1 VLRRLVAPDLENPD
15 IVRYRA
21 HLEFLFIMTP
31 HHRFKSHLSLVIIC
45 TLQLSAIAVHGIGHA
60 QVVTGGT
67 LERLWTGFQFVEG
80 PVWKEGVG
88 LLFSDIYPS
97 TIYQWS
103 NGDSTMSIFLKPSDS
118 SNGLTFDHGGNLILT
133 QMQKRRIARQEPDGT
148 ITPLVST
155 YNGKR
160 FNSPNDIVV
169 SSSGAIF
176 FTDPDFNVPA
186 GQARELSFK
195 GIFRLSPSGR
205 LQVIDSTFDKP
216 NGICF
221 SPDEGRLYVNESA
234 QHKIYV
240 WDVVNDS
247 TFTNKRLFYTI
258 PQTGYADG
266 MKVDSIGNIYCA
278 GPGGIWVVSPSGTY
292 LTLIVTPQTPSNCA
306 WGDADRR
313 TLYITAQTSIY
324 SIRPGIP
331 TGVNKAKR
339 SGPEHFELQ
348 GNYPNPFN
356 PSTGIRFQVPGVS
369 DVKVTVFDML
379 GREVAVLVNE
389 KKAPGSYEVRF
400 DGSGLASGFYFYRLT
415 ARQTDG
421 GQAGSYVRTRK
432 MVLVK

>member
-1 VLRRLVAPDLENPD
+1 V
-15 IVRYRA
+15 
-21 HLEFLFIMTP
+21 TP
-31 HHRFKSHLSLVIIC
+31 YHRFKSALSLVTFC
-45 TLQLSAIAVHGIGHA
+45 TLQLTAFAVHGIGHA
-60 QVVTGGT
+60 QVVPGGT

-97 TIYQWS
+97 IIYRWS
-103 NGDSTMSIFLKPSDS
+103 KGDSTMSIYLKPSDS
-118 SNGLTFDHGGNLILT
+118 SNGLTFDHQGNLILT

-186 GQARELSFK
+186 GQTRELSFK
-195 GIFRLSPSGR
+195 GIFRLSPLNN

-221 SPDEGRLYVNESA
+221 SPDESRLYVNESA

-266 MKVDSIGNIYCA
+266 MKVDSSGNVYCA

-292 LTLIVTPQTPSNCA
+292 LTLIITPQTPSNCA

-313 TLYITAQTSIY
+313 TLYITAQTSVY
-324 SIRPGIP
+324 RIRPGIA
-331 TGVNKAKR
+331 TGVNEATR
-339 SGPEHFELQ
+339 SGPNHFELQ

-356 PSTGIRFQVPGVS
+356 PSTTIKYELPQSSTVRLGVY
-369 DVKVTVFDML
+369 DIL
-379 GREVAVLVNE
+379 GREVSVLVDQRKN
-389 KKAPGSYEVRF
+389 AGSYEVKF
-400 DGSGLASGFYFYRLT
+400 DGSNLASGAYFYRF
-415 ARQTDG
+415 
-421 GQAGSYVRTRK
+421 QAGSFVQTKRLLLLK
-432 MVLVK
+432 

>member
-1 VLRRLVAPDLENPD
+1 V
-15 IVRYRA
+15 
-21 HLEFLFIMTP
+21 TS
-31 HHRFKSHLSLVIIC
+31 HHRFKSHLVLVTIYA
-45 TLQLSAIAVHGIGHA
+45 LQFTAFAVHASGHA
-60 QVVTGGT
+60 QVVAGGT

-80 PVWKEGVG
+80 PVWKERVG
-88 LLFSDIYPS
+88 LLLSDIYPS

-103 NGDSTMSIFLKPSDS
+103 EGDSTISIYLKPSDS
-118 SNGLTFDHGGNLILT
+118 SNGLTFDHQRNLILT
-133 QMQKRRIARQEPDGT
+133 QMQKRRIARQEPNGT

-155 YNGKR
+155 YSGKR

-186 GQARELSFK
+186 GQTRELSFK

-221 SPDEGRLYVNESA
+221 SPDESRLYVNESA
-234 QHKIYV
+234 QQKIYV

-266 MKVDSIGNIYCA
+266 MKVDSSGNVYCA
-278 GPGGIWVVSPSGTY
+278 GPGGIWVVSPSGSY

-313 TLYITAQTSIY
+313 TLYITAQTSVY
-324 SIRPGIP
+324 RIRPGVAS
-331 TGVNKAKR
+331 GVSEAKR
-339 SGPEHFELQ
+339 SGANRFELQ

-356 PSTGIRFQVPGVS
+356 PTTVISYQLPVAS
-369 DVKVTVFDML
+369 NVKLAVYDIL
-379 GREVAVLVNE
+379 GREVTVLVNE
-389 KKAPGSYEVRF
+389 RRDAGVHEVKF
-400 DGSGLASGFYFYRLT
+400 DARMLGGQGPNLASGLYLYRLT
-415 ARQTDG
+415 A
-421 GQAGSYVRTRK
+421 GSFVQTRK
-432 MVLVK
+432 MLVIK

>member
-1 VLRRLVAPDLENPD
+1 VT
-15 IVRYRA
+15 
-21 HLEFLFIMTP
+21 F
-31 HHRFKSHLSLVIIC
+31 C
-45 TLQLSAIAVHGIGHA
+45 TLQLTAFAVHGIGHA
-60 QVVTGGT
+60 QVVPGGT

-97 TIYQWS
+97 IIYRWS
-103 NGDSTMSIFLKPSDS
+103 KGDSTMSIYLKPSDS
-118 SNGLTFDHGGNLILT
+118 SNGLTFDHQGNLILT

-186 GQARELSFK
+186 GQTRELSFK
-195 GIFRLSPSGR
+195 GIFRLSPLNN

-221 SPDEGRLYVNESA
+221 SPDESRLYVNESA

-266 MKVDSIGNIYCA
+266 MKVDSSGNVYCA

-292 LTLIVTPQTPSNCA
+292 LTLIITPQTPSNCA

-313 TLYITAQTSIY
+313 TLYITAQTSVY
-324 SIRPGIP
+324 RIRPGIA
-331 TGVNKAKR
+331 TGVNEATR
-339 SGPEHFELQ
+339 SGPNHFELQ

-356 PSTGIRFQVPGVS
+356 PSTTIKYELPQSSTVRLGVY
-369 DVKVTVFDML
+369 DIL
-379 GREVAVLVNE
+379 GREVSVLVDQRKN
-389 KKAPGSYEVRF
+389 AGSYEVKF
-400 DGSGLASGFYFYRLT
+400 DGSNLASGAYFYRF
-415 ARQTDG
+415 
-421 GQAGSYVRTRK
+421 QAGSFVQTKRLLLLK
-432 MVLVK
+432 

>member
-1 VLRRLVAPDLENPD
+1 
-15 IVRYRA
+15 
-21 HLEFLFIMTP
+21 MTS
-31 HHRFKSHLSLVIIC
+31 HHRFKSHLALVTVF
-45 TLQLSAIAVHGIGHA
+45 TLQLAAFAVHGIGHA
-60 QVVTGGT
+60 QGTGRT
-67 LERLWTGFQFVEG
+67 VERLWTGFQFVEG
-80 PVWKEGVG
+80 PVWKDGVG

-103 NGDSTMSIFLKPSDS
+103 KGDSTMSIYLKPADS
-118 SNGLTFDHGGNLILT
+118 SNGLTFDHQGNLILT
-133 QMQKRRIARQEPDGT
+133 QMQRRRIARQEPNGT

-169 SSSGAIF
+169 SPSGSIF

-186 GQARELSFK
+186 GQTRELSFK

-221 SPDEGRLYVNESA
+221 SPDESRLYVNESA

-247 TFTNKRLFYTI
+247 TFANKRLFFTI

-266 MKVDSIGNIYCA
+266 MKVDSSGNVYCA

-292 LTLIVTPQTPSNCA
+292 VTLIVTPQTPSNCA
-306 WGDADRR
+306 WGDADRK
-313 TLYITAQTSIY
+313 TLYITAQTSVY
-324 SIRPGIP
+324 RIRPGIA
-331 TGVNKAKR
+331 TGVNEGKR
-339 SGPEHFELQ
+339 SGSDHFELQ

-356 PSTGIRFQVPGVS
+356 PKTGVRFQVPGVS
-369 DVKVTVFDML
+369 DVKLVVYDLL
-379 GREVAVLVNE
+379 GREVAVLMNE
-389 KKAPGSYEVRF
+389 MKAAGNYEVKF
-400 DGSGLASGFYFYRLT
+400 DASGLASGVYVYRLM

-421 GQAGSYVRTRK
+421 GQAGSFVQSRT

>member
-1 VLRRLVAPDLENPD
+1 
-15 IVRYRA
+15 
-21 HLEFLFIMTP
+21 MTS
-31 HHRFKSHLSLVIIC
+31 HHRFKSHLSLVTIF
-45 TLQLSAIAVHGIGHA
+45 TLQLAAFAVHGIGHA
-60 QVVTGGT
+60 QGTGGT
-67 LERLWTGFQFVEG
+67 VERLWTGFQFVEG

-103 NGDSTMSIFLKPSDS
+103 KGDSTMSIYLKPADS
-118 SNGLTFDHGGNLILT
+118 SNGLTFDHQGNLILT
-133 QMQKRRIARQEPDGT
+133 QMQKRRIARQEPNGT

-169 SSSGAIF
+169 SSSGSIF

-186 GQARELSFK
+186 GQTRELSFK

-221 SPDEGRLYVNESA
+221 SPDESRLYVNESA

-247 TFTNKRLFYTI
+247 TFANKRLFYTI

-266 MKVDSIGNIYCA
+266 MKVDSSGNVYCA

-292 LTLIVTPQTPSNCA
+292 VTLIVTPQTPSNCA
-306 WGDADRR
+306 WGDADRK
-313 TLYITAQTSIY
+313 TLYITAQTSVY
-324 SIRPGIP
+324 RIRPGIA
-331 TGVNKAKR
+331 TGVNEGKEKR
-339 SGPEHFELQ
+339 LRSFRTAGEL
-348 GNYPNPFN
+348 P
-356 PSTGIRFQVPGVS
+356 
-369 DVKVTVFDML
+369 
-379 GREVAVLVNE
+379 
-389 KKAPGSYEVRF
+389 
-400 DGSGLASGFYFYRLT
+400 
-415 ARQTDG
+415 
-421 GQAGSYVRTRK
+421 
-432 MVLVK
+432 

>member
-1 VLRRLVAPDLENPD
+1 M
-15 IVRYRA
+15 IS
-21 HLEFLFIMTP
+21 
-31 HHRFKSHLSLVIIC
+31 HHPFKSHLALVTVC
-45 TLQLSAIAVHGIGHA
+45 ALQLTAFAVHGIGHA
-60 QVVTGGT
+60 QLVQGGAV
-67 LERLWTGFQFVEG
+67 ERIWTGFQFVEG

-103 NGDSTMSIFLKPSDS
+103 MGDSTLSIYLKPSDS
-118 SNGLTFDHGGNLILT
+118 SNGLTYDHLGNLILT
-133 QMQKRRIARQEPDGT
+133 QMQKRRIARQDANGT
-148 ITPLVST
+148 ITPLVSA

-221 SPDEGRLYVNESA
+221 SPDESRLYVNESA
-234 QHKIYV
+234 QHKIFV

-266 MKVDSIGNIYCA
+266 MKVDSSGNVYCA

-292 LTLIVTPQTPSNCA
+292 QTLIITPQTPSNCA
-306 WGDADRR
+306 WGDSDRS
-313 TLYITAQTSIY
+313 TLYITAQTSVY
-324 SIRPGIP
+324 RIRPGSA
-331 TGVNKAKR
+331 TGVNASRR
-339 SGPEHFELQ
+339 SGLNHFELQ

-356 PSTGIRFQVPGVS
+356 PTTGIRYQVSGVS
-369 DVKVTVFDML
+369 VVNLVVYDLL
-379 GREVAVLVNE
+379 GRELAVLVNE
-389 KKAPGSYEVRF
+389 RKAPGSYEVKF
-400 DGSGLASGFYFYRLT
+400 DASGLASGVYVCRMT
-415 ARQTDG
+415 AGLFVQSR
-421 GQAGSYVRTRK
+421 R

>member
-1 VLRRLVAPDLENPD
+1 MISCHRMTL
-15 IVRYRA
+15 
-21 HLEFLFIMTP
+21 HLLLLTTF
-31 HHRFKSHLSLVIIC
+31 
-45 TLQLSAIAVHGIGHA
+45 TLQLTAFAANRIGHA
-60 QVVTGGT
+60 EVVAGGT
-67 LERLWTGFQFVEG
+67 VERVWTGFQFVEG

-103 NGDSTMSIFLKPSDS
+103 RGDSTLSVYMKPSDS
-118 SNGLTFDHGGNLILT
+118 SNGLTFDHLGNLILT
-133 QMQKRRIARQEPDGT
+133 QMQKRRVARQEPNGT
-148 ITPLVST
+148 ITPLAST

-186 GQARELSFK
+186 GQTRELNFK
-195 GIFRLSPSGR
+195 GIFRLGQSGR
-205 LQVIDSTFDKP
+205 LQVVDSTFDKP

-221 SPDEGRLYVNESA
+221 SPDERRLYVNESA

-266 MKVDSIGNIYCA
+266 MKVDSDGNVYCT

-292 LTLIVTPQTPSNCA
+292 VTLIATPQTPSNCT
-306 WGDADRR
+306 WGDADRK
-313 TLYITAQTSIY
+313 TLYITAQSSVY
-324 SIRPGIP
+324 RIRPGIAA
-331 TGVNKAKR
+331 GVNEGKR
-339 SGPEHFELQ
+339 NDQNRFELQ

-356 PSTGIRFQVPGVS
+356 PKTVIKYTVGATSGTGQVSSVRLVVYDP
-369 DVKVTVFDML
+369 L
-379 GREVAVLVNE
+379 GREVATLVDE
-389 KKAPGSYEVRF
+389 KKQPGTHFVTF
-400 DGSGLASGFYFYRLT
+400 DAFHLASGVYFYRLT
-415 ARQTDG
+415 G
-421 GQAGSYVRTRK
+421 GSFVQARK
-432 MVLVK
+432 MLLVR

>member
-1 VLRRLVAPDLENPD
+1 
-15 IVRYRA
+15 
-21 HLEFLFIMTP
+21 MTS
-31 HHRFKSHLSLVIIC
+31 HHRFKSHIFLVIIC
-45 TLQLSAIAVHGIGHA
+45 TLQLTAFAAHGIAHA
-60 QVVTGGT
+60 QVAEGGI

-97 TIYQWS
+97 TIYLWS
-103 NGDSTMSIFLKPSDS
+103 QGDSTISIYMKPSDS
-118 SNGLTFDHGGNLILT
+118 SNGLTFDHQRSLILT
-133 QMQKRRIARQEPDGT
+133 QMQKRRIARQEPNGT

-186 GQARELSFK
+186 GQTRELSFK

-221 SPDEGRLYVNESA
+221 SPDESRLYVNESA

-240 WDVVNDS
+240 WDVVDDS

-266 MKVDSIGNIYCA
+266 MKVDSSGNVYCA

-292 LTLIVTPQTPSNCA
+292 VTLIITPQTPSNCA
-306 WGDADRR
+306 WGDADRK
-313 TLYITAQTSIY
+313 TLYITAQTSVY
-324 SIRPGIP
+324 RIRPGIA
-331 TGVNKAKR
+331 TGVKEPKR
-339 SGPEHFELQ
+339 SSPNRFELQ

-356 PSTGIRFQVPGVS
+356 PA
-369 DVKVTVFDML
+369 TVFSYQLLVASNVKLAVYDNL

-389 KKAPGSYEVRF
+389 RRDARVHEVKF
-400 DGSGLASGFYFYRLT
+400 DASGLASGVYLYRLT
-415 ARQTDG
+415 AHETDG
-421 GQAGSYVRTRK
+421 GQAGTFVQTRK
-432 MVLVK
+432 MIIVK

>member
-1 VLRRLVAPDLENPD
+1 
-15 IVRYRA
+15 
-21 HLEFLFIMTP
+21 MTS
-31 HHRFKSHLSLVIIC
+31 HHRFKSHILFVIVC
-45 TLQLSAIAVHGIGHA
+45 TLQLTVFAVHEFGHA
-60 QVVTGGT
+60 QVAGGT
-67 LERLWTGFQFVEG
+67 VQRLWTGFRFVEG

-103 NGDSTMSIFLKPSDS
+103 RGDSMMSIYLKPSDS
-118 SNGLTFDHGGNLILT
+118 SNGLTFDHLGNLILT
-133 QMQKRRIARQEPDGT
+133 QMQKRRIARLEPNGT

-169 SSSGAIF
+169 SSRGAIY

-186 GQARELSFK
+186 GQTRELSFK

-221 SPDEGRLYVNESA
+221 SPDESRLYVNESA

-240 WDVVNDS
+240 WDVVDDS

-266 MKVDSIGNIYCA
+266 MKVDSSGNVYCA

-292 LTLIVTPQTPSNCA
+292 VTLIITPQTPSNCA
-306 WGDADRR
+306 WGDVDRK
-313 TLYITAQTSIY
+313 TLYITAQTSVY
-324 SIRPGIP
+324 HIRPGIA
-331 TGVNKAKR
+331 TGVNKSKR
-339 SGPEHFELQ
+339 SSPNRFELQ

-356 PSTGIRFQVPGVS
+356 PA
-369 DVKVTVFDML
+369 TVISYQLLVASNVRLAVYDNL
-379 GREVAVLVNE
+379 GREVAVLVNGRRD
-389 KKAPGSYEVRF
+389 ARVHEVRF
-400 DGSGLASGFYFYRLT
+400 DASGLSSGVYLYRLT
-415 ARQTDG
+415 AGQTDG
-421 GQAGSYVRTRK
+421 GQAGTFVQTRK
-432 MVLVK
+432 MIIVK

>member
-1 VLRRLVAPDLENPD
+1 M
-15 IVRYRA
+15 Y
-21 HLEFLFIMTP
+21 
-31 HHRFKSHLSLVIIC
+31 
-45 TLQLSAIAVHGIGHA
+45 TLLLAVFAVPATGHA
-60 QVVTGGT
+60 QSVGGGA

-97 TIYQWS
+97 TIFQWS
-103 NGDSTMSIFLKPSDS
+103 QGDSTMSVYLKPSDS
-118 SNGLTFDHGGNLILT
+118 SNGLTFDHQRNLILT

-186 GQARELSFK
+186 GQTKELSFE

-221 SPDEGRLYVNESA
+221 SPDESHLYVNESA

-247 TFTNKRLFYTI
+247 TFANKRLFYTI

-266 MKVDSIGNIYCA
+266 MKVDSSGNVYCA
-278 GPGGIWVVSPSGTY
+278 GPGGIWVVSPSGSL

-306 WGDADRR
+306 WGDRNR
-313 TLYITAQTSIY
+313 KTLYITAQTSVYRIQ
-324 SIRPGIP
+324 PGLAN
-331 TGVNKAKR
+331 GVNEEQR
-339 SGPEHFELQ
+339 SGPNFFELQ
-348 GNYPNPFN
+348 RNYPNPFN
-356 PSTGIRFQVPGVS
+356 PRTTIKYELAGPSMVRLSVYDI
-369 DVKVTVFDML
+369 L

-389 KKAPGSYEVRF
+389 KNDAGVHEVKF
-400 DGSGLASGFYFYRLT
+400 DGAALSSGVYLYRLE
-415 ARQTDG
+415 
-421 GQAGSYVRTRK
+421 AGTFVQSRK
-432 MVLVK
+432 LLLLR

>member
-1 VLRRLVAPDLENPD
+1 
-15 IVRYRA
+15 
-21 HLEFLFIMTP
+21 MTS
-31 HHRFKSHLSLVIIC
+31 HHRFKSGLYLVTIF
-45 TLQLSAIAVHGIGHA
+45 TLQLAAFAAHGIGHA
-60 QVVTGGT
+60 QGTGGT
-67 LERLWTGFQFVEG
+67 VERLWTGFQFVEG

-97 TIYQWS
+97 TIYKWS
-103 NGDSTMSIFLKPSDS
+103 KGDSTMSIYLKPADS
-118 SNGLTFDHGGNLILT
+118 SNGLTFDHQGNLILT
-133 QMQKRRIARQEPDGT
+133 QMQKRRIARQEPNRT
-148 ITPLVST
+148 ITSLVST

-169 SSSGAIF
+169 SSSGSIF

-221 SPDEGRLYVNESA
+221 SPDESRLYVNESA

-247 TFTNKRLFYTI
+247 TFANKRLFYTI

-266 MKVDSIGNIYCA
+266 MKVDSSGNVYCA

-292 LTLIVTPQTPSNCA
+292 LTLIITPQTPSNCA
-306 WGDADRR
+306 WGDADRK
-313 TLYITAQTSIY
+313 TLYITAQTSVY
-324 SIRPGIP
+324 RIRPGIAA
-331 TGVNKAKR
+331 GVSGAKR
-339 SGPEHFELQ
+339 GDPNRFELG

-356 PSTGIRFQVPGVS
+356 PT
-369 DVKVTVFDML
+369 TVISYQLPVASNAKLAVYDIL
-379 GREVAVLVNE
+379 GREVTVLVNE
-389 KKAPGSYEVRF
+389 RKAPGSYEVKF
-400 DGSGLASGFYFYRLT
+400 DAAGLASGVYLYGLT
-415 ARQTDG
+415 AGNFVQ
-421 GQAGSYVRTRK
+421 TRK
-432 MVLVK
+432 MLVVK